1 MDVLRFNYYLLT
13 VLMLTDQILRLT
25 SSSPVLLPSDFEK
38 SKPDKLTTQRNEQI
52 RNLFPLKHD
61 SGITT
66 PRPPSKLGN
75 LADLP
80 QAEEPNDIDFKP
92 RTTRKS
98 GDLPPKARSSTKHT
112 LMQLKE
118 SLQTPKRNLL
128 LKKQTRN
135 AFKMLLKQD
144 RGLGA
149 QHKDNNPVNPKVQSE
164 QGQNSILAPQV
175 VSHTN
180 LPLRNG
186 LPLINLGHI
195 DFKPGVCKAHSF
207 KQKIRHRGCNNVTVE
222 NNMCY
227 GQCNSFYIPKEFVSC
242 SYCAPSRMEM
252 YEIRLECPGQ
262 NPDFVLKKVS
272 IVKECA
278 CKDCGLEHP

>member
-1 MDVLRFNYYLLT
+1 MDVLRFNCYWLLT
-13 VLMLTDQILRLT
+13 ILMLTDLRLT

-38 SKPDKLTTQRNEQI
+38 SKPDKLPTQRNEQR

-66 PRPPSKLGN
+66 PRPPSKLDN
-75 LADLP
+75 LADL
-80 QAEEPNDIDFKP
+80 QQGEEAKDIDFKP
-92 RTTRKS
+92 WRARKS
-98 GDLPPKARSSTKHT
+98 SDLPPKVRSSIKYG
-112 LMQLKE
+112 LMQLKQ

-128 LKKQTRN
+128 LKKQTSN
-135 AFKMLLKQD
+135 AFKMLLKED

-164 QGQNSILAPQV
+164 QGQNSILAPQLV
-175 VSHTN
+175 GHTN
-180 LPLRNG
+180 LPLQNG
-186 LPLINLGHI
+186 LSLINLGHI
-195 DFKPGVCKAHSF
+195 DLKPDACRAYSF
-207 KQKIRHRGCNNVTVE
+207 KEKIRHRGCNNVTIE

-227 GQCNSFYIPKEFVSC
+227 GQCNSFYIPKRFVSC
-242 SYCAPSRMEM
+242 SYCAPSRMEI

-262 NPDFVLKKVS
+262 NPDFVLKKVP

>member
-1 MDVLRFNYYLLT
+1 MDVVRFNCYWLLT
-13 VLMLTDQILRLT
+13 ILMLTDLRLT

-38 SKPDKLTTQRNEQI
+38 SKPDKLPRQRNEQK

-66 PRPPSKLGN
+66 PRPPSKLDN

-80 QAEEPNDIDFKP
+80 QGEEANHVDFKQW
-92 RTTRKS
+92 RARKRS
-98 GDLPPKARSSTKHT
+98 DLPPKVSSSIKYG

-128 LKKQTRN
+128 LKKQTSN

-149 QHKDNNPVNPKVQSE
+149 QHKDNIPVNPKVQSE

-175 VSHTN
+175 VGRTN
-180 LPLRNG
+180 LPLQNG
-186 LPLINLGHI
+186 LSLINLGPI
-195 DFKPGVCKAHSF
+195 DLKPDACRAYSF
-207 KQKIRHRGCNNVTVE
+207 KEKIRHRGCNNVTIE

-227 GQCNSFYIPKEFVSC
+227 GQCNSFYIPKRFVSC
-242 SYCAPSRMEM
+242 SYCAPSRMEI

-262 NPDFVLKKVS
+262 NPDFVLKKVP

>member
-1 MDVLRFNYYLLT
+1 MGVLCFNFYWMLT
-13 VLMLTDQILRLT
+13 ILMLTDLRLT
-25 SSSPVLLPSDFEK
+25 SSSPVLLSSDFERN
-38 SKPDKLTTQRNEQI
+38 KPDKLPTQRNDQK
-52 RNLFPLKHD
+52 RNQFTLKHD
-61 SGITT
+61 SEITT
-66 PRPPSKLGN
+66 PHPPSKLDN

-80 QAEEPNDIDFKP
+80 KGEEANDIDFKP
-92 RTTRKS
+92 WRRQKS
-98 GDLPPKARSSTKHT
+98 SDLPPKAIGSIKHG

-118 SLQTPKRNLL
+118 SRQTPKLNLL
-128 LKKQTRN
+128 LKKQSSS

-149 QHKDNNPVNPKVQSE
+149 QHEDNNPVNPKVQSE
-164 QGQNSILAPQV
+164 KGQNSILAPQV
-175 VSHTN
+175 VGFTN
-180 LPLRNG
+180 LPLQNG
-186 LPLINLGHI
+186 LSLINLGHI
-195 DFKPGVCKAHSF
+195 DLKPDVCRAYSF
-207 KQKIRHRGCNNVTVE
+207 KEKIRHRGCNNVTVE

-227 GQCNSFYIPKEFVSC
+227 GQCNSFYIPKRFVSC

>member
-1 MDVLRFNYYLLT
+1 MDVLRFNYYWLLT
-13 VLMLTDQILRLT
+13 ILMLTDLRLT

-38 SKPDKLTTQRNEQI
+38 SKPDKLPTQRNEQK
-52 RNLFPLKHD
+52 RNLFLLKHD

-66 PRPPSKLGN
+66 PRPPSKLDN
-75 LADLP
+75 LADL
-80 QAEEPNDIDFKP
+80 QQGEEAKDMDFKP
-92 RTTRKS
+92 WRARKS
-98 GDLPPKARSSTKHT
+98 SDLLPKVRSSIKYG
-112 LMQLKE
+112 LMQLKQ

-128 LKKQTRN
+128 LKKQTSN

-164 QGQNSILAPQV
+164 QGQNSILAPQLV
-175 VSHTN
+175 GHTN
-180 LPLRNG
+180 LPLQNG

-195 DFKPGVCKAHSF
+195 DLKPDACRAYSF
-207 KQKIRHRGCNNVTVE
+207 KEKIRHRGCNNVTIE

-227 GQCNSFYIPKEFVSC
+227 GQCNSFYIPKRFVSC
-242 SYCAPSRMEM
+242 SYCAPSRMEI

-262 NPDFVLKKVS
+262 NPDFVLKKVP